1 MTPIAPSLTD
11 ALSLI
16 AIAFFIGLVPLAA
29 VVITSFLKITV
40 VLGLLRNA
48 MGVQQVPS
56 NMVINGIA
64 IIVSAYIMA
73 PIGMDALDSMQAKQQ
88 SASAPQRMVETI
100 NAVKEP
106 YRAFLK
112 KHAHEKEKQ
121 FFLRSAAAVWPAERA
136 KALKDDDLLVLAPA
150 FTLSELSDAFRVG
163 FLLYMAF
170 VIIDLILA
178 NILLAL
184 GLSQLS
190 PTTISIPFKLLM
202 FVVMDGWS
210 VLMHGLVLSY
220 K

>member
-1 MTPIAPSLTD
+1 MTPIAPSLSD
-11 ALSLI
+11 ALSLV
-16 AIAFFIGLVPLAA
+16 AIAFFIGLIPLAA

-73 PIGMDALDSMQAKQQ
+73 PIGMDAIDSMQNKQQ
-88 SASAPQRMVETI
+88 SVSSPQRLVETI

-106 YRAFLK
+106 YRVFLK

-121 FFLRSAAAVWPAERA
+121 FFLRSAAAVWPPERA
-136 KALKDDDLLVLAPA
+136 KAL
-150 FTLSELSDAFRVG
+150 TELSDAFRVG

>member
-1 MTPIAPSLTD
+1 MTPVAPSLVD
-11 ALSLI
+11 AFSLV
-16 AIAFFIGLVPLAA
+16 AIAFFIGLIPLAA
-29 VVITSFLKITV
+29 VVVTSFLKITV
-40 VLGLLRNA
+40 VLGLLKNA
-48 MGVQQVPS
+48 IGVQQVPS

-73 PIGMDALDSMQAKQQ
+73 PIGMDAVDSIQAKQQ
-88 SASAPQRMVETI
+88 SASTPQKFMDTI

-106 YRAFLK
+106 YRVFLK
-112 KHAHEKEKQ
+112 KHTHEKEKQ
-121 FFLRSAAAVWPAERA
+121 FFLRSASAVWPEERA
-136 KALKDDDLLVLAPA
+136 KALREDDLLVLAPA
-150 FTLSELSDAFRVG
+150 FTLSELSEAFRIG

-184 GLSQLS
+184 GLSQLN